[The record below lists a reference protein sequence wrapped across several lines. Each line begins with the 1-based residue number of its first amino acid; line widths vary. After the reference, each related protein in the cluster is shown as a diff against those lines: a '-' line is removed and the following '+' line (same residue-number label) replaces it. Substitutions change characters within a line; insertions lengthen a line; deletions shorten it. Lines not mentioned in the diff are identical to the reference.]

1 VFERF
6 SQVGDVMTDK
16 PTGAGLGLS
25 IVQRIVDAMGGT
37 VWCEEST
44 LGGAVFRMV
53 LPQAEPAAEP
63 N

>member
-1 VFERF
+1 
-6 SQVGDVMTDK
+6 MTDK
-16 PTGAGLGLS
+16 PIGAGLGLS